1 MSNYSFDQF
10 IDRSQTSDAKTSA
23 ALIMDHFN
31 LNYYEDTISMWV
43 ADMDFAC
50 PPAVIDSIKA
60 RADQLII
67 GYTKPSDTYQNSII
81 NWYDRRHDMK
91 IQKDWLVF
99 SNGTVSAVRN
109 SLRAFTKEGNGV
121 IIQPPIYYPF
131 KREIQETKRNVIEN
145 HLVKDDNNQYRIDF
159 EDFEKKCKDPNT
171 TMFIYCNPHNPIGQI
186 WSTEDTTKLIAICQA
201 NDVLFFSDE
210 IHCDLIR
217 EGQSFESALNLT
229 NYKNLIVATAV
240 NKTFN
245 VAGLHITNLVIPNE
259 ELREKLTGFT
269 GSISLSPFAMEAT
282 IAAYD
287 QSEDWLVEL
296 NKVLDDNLCYMD
308 TFIQNKLPKIKFNK
322 PTGTYL
328 TWLDFSAYGIQESE
342 LLSLIA
348 DEAHLILEGGSMFG
362 QAGTGFIRMNISC
375 PKHIL
380 IEALNRLEKTFSNL

>member
-60 RADQLII
+60 RADRLII

-81 NWYDRRHDMK
+81 NWYDRRHNMK

-131 KREIQETKRNVIEN
+131 KREILETKRNVLEN
-145 HLVKDDNNQYRIDF
+145 HLIKDDNNHYRIDF
-159 EDFEKKCKDPNT
+159 NDFEEKCQDPNT
-171 TMFIYCNPHNPIGQI
+171 KMFIYCNPHNPVGQI
-186 WSTEDTTKLIAICQA
+186 WSTEDTAKLIAICEA

-245 VAGLHITNLVIPNE
+245 VAGLHITNLIIRNE

-269 GSISLSPFAMEAT
+269 GSIGLSPFAMEAT

-287 QSEDWLVEL
+287 QSEDWVVEL
-296 NKVLDDNLCYMD
+296 NEVLDDNLDYMD
-308 TFIQNKLPKIKFNK
+308 TFIQEKLPKITFNK
-322 PTGTYL
+322 PAGTYL

-342 LLSLIA
+342 LLSMIA

-362 QAGTGFIRMNISC
+362 QAGAGFIRMNISC
-375 PKHIL
+375 PKQIL
-380 IEALNRLEKTFSNL
+380 VEALNRLEKTFSNL